1 MDDRPVSSLPTDM
14 PSLAVAICTK
24 DRIASLC
31 KTIESVWEQS
41 HLPQELIVI
50 DDGTMPDEV
59 WEDIAF
65 GCQDRGIV
73 WKYEKKDLPGLTRSR
88 NWAAEIADSDV
99 ILFLD
104 DDVTCDAN
112 ALAEM
117 VRLFVDPSVGGVTA
131 NLLEPKLDT
140 PGGRRYAQWCN
151 WARWWALHPRVKPTT
166 SKPKVISDSS
176 VAAKAKWMS
185 GAAMAYRRELVL
197 THRFDEALAEYALGE
212 DREFGYRLAP
222 HTWLLEARLAKI
234 THRRETTGR
243 ANPRRL
249 GYMTSFNYLYILNK
263 TCNLR
268 GWRRAE
274 PYYSLIVLAARLLLG
289 MVRDQRAERFA
300 ELRGMMSGA
309 VAWLNSD
316 VRAQLKSA
324 RTSDVPHPQR
334 GRGTQTALPGSSVSD
349 FINTPGAPALL
360 GLGDTL
366 PHDSNR
372 FDTPTSNID
381 PSGAP
386 APLGLG
392 DHLTP
397 GLTRALFVTNR
408 LEPGG
413 AERML
418 IDLARHLPAHCVTPS
433 IACLQDAGP
442 LATQAREMGITV
454 HEHLLKFKYDFAAA
468 WRLARLIREQ
478 QIDVCVVAHSGGD
491 RMFWTTLAARLGRR
505 PVVVW
510 SHWYPT
516 DEQRHLERPNRVLM
530 HWVDQII
537 ALGSAH
543 RQAWINVE
551 NAPAAKV
558 SVVHNGID
566 LTRFED
572 LPPRESVR
580 AELGLEEND
589 FAVALVA
596 NLRPEKRHDVFIS
609 AAKLLASE
617 DDRYRF
623 LIVGG
628 GPSESDLRRAV
639 EAAGLAERT
648 LTMLGPR
655 SDIPQLLSGL
665 DACCLCSDI
674 ECFSVVMLEAA
685 AAGCPFIGPAVG
697 SMTEFLTHQQTGLAI
712 KPANPTSLAD
722 AVRTLAADVALRQ
735 KIVANAKTRVREGFA
750 LDAVASRFALLLHAE
765 ADRTRTSAS
774 RRIATDIG
782 RHWQHG
788 LDSIRTADSR
798 TVR

>member
-1 MDDRPVSSLPTDM
+1 MDDRPVSSLPTDT

-88 NWAAEIADSDV
+88 NWAAEIAESDV
-99 ILFLD
+99 ILYLD
-104 DDVTCDAN
+104 DDVTCDTN
-112 ALAEM
+112 ALAEI
-117 VRLFVDPSVGGVTA
+117 VRLFADPNVGGVTA
-131 NLLEPKLDT
+131 NVLEPKLDT
-140 PGGRRYAQWCN
+140 PGGRRYAQWCK
-151 WARWWALHPRVKPTT
+151 WARWWQLQPTT
-166 SKPKVISDSS
+166 QPSAPKPAVLNDKD
-176 VAAKAKWMS
+176 VAVRAQWMS
-185 GAAMAYRRELVL
+185 GAAMTYRRELVL
-197 THRFDEALAEYALGE
+197 AHRFDESLSEYALGE
-212 DREFGYRLAP
+212 DREFGYRLTP
-222 HTWLLEARLAKI
+222 HTWLLEARRAEI
-234 THRRETTGR
+234 IHRRESSGR

-263 TCNLR
+263 TCSLR

-274 PYYSLIVLAARLLLG
+274 PYYSLMVLATRLLLG
-289 MVRDQRAERFA
+289 MLRDQRSERFA

-309 VAWLNSD
+309 LAWLNSD
-316 VRAQLKSA
+316 VRAQLKSS
-324 RTSDVPHPQR
+324 RKTDVPHPQR
-334 GRGTQTALPGSSVSD
+334 GRGTQMASPSTSESD
-349 FINTPGAPALL
+349 INNPA
-360 GLGDTL
+360 
-366 PHDSNR
+366 
-372 FDTPTSNID
+372 
-381 PSGAP
+381 GAP

-392 DHLTP
+392 DHPTP

-418 IDLARHLPAHCVTPS
+418 IDLARHLPAHGVTPS

-442 LATQAREMGITV
+442 LASQAGENGIPV

-491 RMFWTTLAARLGRR
+491 RMFWTTLSARLARR

-510 SHWYPT
+510 SHWHPT
-516 DEQRHLERPNRVLM
+516 DEQRHLERPNRVLL

-543 RQAWINVE
+543 RQAWIDVE

-558 SVVHNGID
+558 NVAHNGID
-566 LTRFED
+566 LTRFDD
-572 LPPRESVR
+572 LPSRGSVR
-580 AELGLEEND
+580 ADLGLKEND

-609 AAKLLASE
+609 AARRLADE

-623 LIVGG
+623 FIVGG
-628 GPSESDLRRAV
+628 GPSEAEVRRAV
-639 EAAGLAERT
+639 EAAGLSERT

-674 ECFSVVMLEAA
+674 ECFSVVMLESA

-697 SMTEFLTHQQTGLAI
+697 SMTEFLSHRQTGLAI

-735 KIVANAKTRVREGFA
+735 NIVANAKTRVREGFA
-750 LDAVASRFALLLHAE
+750 LDAVASRFATLLHAE

-774 RRIATDIG
+774 RQLATDIG
-782 RHWQHG
+782 RHWQRG